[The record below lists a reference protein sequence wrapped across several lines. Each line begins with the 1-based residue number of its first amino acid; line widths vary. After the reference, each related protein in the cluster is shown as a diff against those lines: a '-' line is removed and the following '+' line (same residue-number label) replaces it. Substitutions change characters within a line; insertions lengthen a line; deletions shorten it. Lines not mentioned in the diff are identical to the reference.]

1 MKSQYIRSFFVALFL
16 FPLILNAQETSL
28 TQFKTSISIGKAPV
42 IFTTSFDDKV
52 AAKIESTNNIKDDD
66 KEEYA
71 RYTNYAL
78 NSLLQSGL
86 VLYGDPMTVFVEKV
100 AAKLLANEPNLEK
113 ELQFYVIKSNIT
125 NALCTD
131 PGVIFITTGL
141 ISQIENEAQLAY
153 IIAHEIVHYQ
163 EKHLEESFNKS
174 KETNLEIT
182 TSYEDLVLLSK
193 DHEFE
198 ADANALKLYHAA
210 GYSDKEINTVF
221 DVLMYSYLT
230 FDEVKI
236 DNSFFGNPEVY
247 IPESYFP
254 EKANPILAFEEYDD
268 SKSTHPNIRRR
279 KDAIANEIE
288 KYRDWKNNSHFI
300 ETEEFS
306 YVQNIARFESVR
318 ENLMRSDYIK
328 SLYEI
333 YILEKEFP
341 KNEFLQ
347 TSKALAWLFMS
358 QTNLSGKK
366 RSFIK
371 KIDEKE
377 GSISMVYSFLSKL
390 SSEEMALM
398 AVRQTHDIHK
408 EFPSSKRIKEIRDEA
423 ISALAHVRRF
433 DINKLEKIS
442 YLDAIKLR
450 EEYLTDTVQTDTLA
464 IEGESKYDKIK
475 RIRAKQS
482 STKST
487 TELIDEN
494 FSAFLLYDL
503 VGNRE
508 FNEIYEKEIEKIKN
522 EKGYT
527 SLSKKERKQL
537 KKERNKKLEG
547 DIILI
552 TPQLEAN
559 YKGNFDLDKTLLFYD
574 IMVKEIPKYAP
585 TERVYDNSIALAEDF
600 TTEKYNEAC
609 LINSYLVQKINLNN
623 GEFKDQIID
632 YEDMQGLIK
641 KFNNPYLVLIS
652 GEANKSSIFRNSLSG
667 KAQYIEISTGNV
679 LKSNY
684 YSVNLKIRKASVGG
698 LVFEVFSKF

>member
-16 FPLILNAQETSL
+16 FPLILNAQESSL
-28 TQFKTSISIGKAPV
+28 TQFKTSKSIGKAPV

-288 KYRDWKNNSHFI
+288 KYSDWENNSHFI

-318 ENLMRSDYIK
+318 ENLLRSDYIK

>member
-1 MKSQYIRSFFVALFL
+1 L